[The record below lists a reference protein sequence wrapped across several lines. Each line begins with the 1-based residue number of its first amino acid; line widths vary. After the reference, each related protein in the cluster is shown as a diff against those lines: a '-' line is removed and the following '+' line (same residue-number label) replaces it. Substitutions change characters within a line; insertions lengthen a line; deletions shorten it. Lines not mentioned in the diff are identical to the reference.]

1 VVLRPFLPTDLD
13 AVTTLVARTFS
24 QLFSPEMYLA
34 LQQAW
39 PAGQLVAVEGGRLV
53 GALLS
58 MRRSGEVGRI
68 LVMAVQA
75 GYQSMGVGSRLLGAY
90 LRQCAM
96 EGMSTVTL
104 EVRVSNLRAQGFYRR
119 HGFSLGETLTRYY
132 TDGEDG
138 VVMTRGVA

>member
-13 AVTTLVARTFS
+13 AVTNLVANTFQ
-24 QLFSPEMYLA
+24 QLFTPEMYLA

-39 PAGQLVAVEGGRLV
+39 PAGQLVAVEGNRLV
-53 GALLS
+53 GALLA

-68 LVMAVQA
+68 LVMAVQV
-75 GYQSMGVGSRLLGAY
+75 GYQNMGVGSRLLGAF

-104 EVRVSNLRAQGFYRR
+104 EVRVSNLRAQEFYRR
-119 HGFSLGETLTRYY
+119 HGFFLGNKLPRYY

-138 VVMTRGVA
+138 VVMNRGVA